1 MMRQVTSRK
10 PTTNKKKS
18 AKKGRPKS
26 TKKPIVTTEQDAE
39 RKKVKVLLVDDD
51 KRIRESVSRALTLSN
66 YHVLTAKC
74 GQDTISLFEK
84 ERPQIILLDIRLPDI
99 DGFEVLKEIHARD
112 ETVEVLFI
120 TGHGDMSLVISAMRA
135 GASDFIPKPLQLE
148 HIIESISLAEKRLQK
163 KAQNASGLSIRT
175 KPTKKVEVRAFGN
188 LWMRCGEK
196 VIVQHGWL
204 SPKTRD
210 VFKLLLINHRKLART
225 EEFYEV
231 LWADTRRESAE
242 IGLYTAISYIR
253 RIFEPEL
260 SSAKDS
266 RYVLNHSGGY
276 ELHLGA
282 TEHDYDYDVERF
294 RNLCAQSRNS
304 GGLESLRT
312 AVELYTDDFLKD
324 DVTLTPVIEERERL
338 RDIYLNALVTLGRND
353 LAAGRL
359 DEALYYSQ
367 KITKADLLYE
377 AGYEIQIQAY
387 LKQGYVAKARR
398 VLENCRE
405 IYLEELGVPEPQRL
419 AALLPQSI

>member
-1 MMRQVTSRK
+1 M
-10 PTTNKKKS
+10 
-18 AKKGRPKS
+18 
-26 TKKPIVTTEQDAE
+26 
-39 RKKVKVLLVDDD
+39 
-51 KRIRESVSRALTLSN
+51 
-66 YHVLTAKC
+66 
-74 GQDTISLFEK
+74 
-84 ERPQIILLDIRLPDI
+84 
-99 DGFEVLKEIHARD
+99 
-112 ETVEVLFI
+112 
-120 TGHGDMSLVISAMRA
+120 
-135 GASDFIPKPLQLE
+135 
-148 HIIESISLAEKRLQK
+148 
-163 KAQNASGLSIRT
+163 
-175 KPTKKVEVRAFGN
+175 
-188 LWMRCGEK
+188 
-196 VIVQHGWL
+196 
-204 SPKTRD
+204 
-210 VFKLLLINHRKLART
+210 
-225 EEFYEV
+225 
-231 LWADTRRESAE
+231 
-242 IGLYTAISYIR
+242 
-253 RIFEPEL
+253 
-260 SSAKDS
+260 
-266 RYVLNHSGGY
+266 
-276 ELHLGA
+276 HLGA